1 VKWLWYALITTVA
14 WGVWGAF
21 TELPRLPGSFNY
33 IVWSL
38 TMIPCALVALWQQQ
52 WKLEFSPR
60 AIVQGC
66 LVGLLGAGG
75 QLVLLETL
83 AHVPPYI
90 VFPIVSLYPVLTV
103 LLSTTLLRE
112 KGTKRQ
118 WWGVAI
124 SLPAIALLS
133 YIPPDPAPNNDGE
146 KKAGSAVS
154 TAADAA
160 FTESVAPPGI
170 ADANAEPR
178 EPAAQIKYQWL
189 VLAVI
194 VFVAWGV
201 QAYFMKTATQAMSPD
216 GLFVY
221 MALTALILA
230 PIAVARTTLEEPIEW
245 SPVGGLKSVWVV
257 AAIQSLNAIGALT
270 LVHAMKTGKAMV
282 VAPLTSLAPVITI
295 LLSLALNQKR
305 PPDPHIVGMVLA
317 SIAIYLLAE

>member
-1 VKWLWYALITTVA
+1 MKWLGYALVTTVA

-21 TELPRLPGSFNY
+21 TELPGLPGSFNY
-33 IVWSL
+33 VVWSL
-38 TMIPCALVALWQQQ
+38 TMLPCALIALWQQQ
-52 WKLEFSPR
+52 WKLEVSPR

-66 LVGLLGAGG
+66 LVGFLGAGG

-103 LLSTTLLRE
+103 LLSTTLLGE

-118 WWGVAI
+118 WLGVVIA
-124 SLPAIALLS
+124 LPAIALLS
-133 YIPPDPAPNNDGE
+133 YISPEPPKTE
-146 KKAGSAVS
+146 
-154 TAADAA
+154 DAA
-160 FTESVAPPGI
+160 STKPAASTPVDAGVITPVAPPGI
-170 ADANAEPR
+170 VDSEAELRAPVSK
-178 EPAAQIKYQWL
+178 IKYQWL

-194 VFVAWGV
+194 VFAAWGV
-201 QAYFMKTATQAMSPD
+201 QAFFMKTATQAMSPD

-221 MALTALILA
+221 MALTGLILA
-230 PIAVARTTLEEPIEW
+230 PIAVYRTTLNEPIDW
-245 SPVGGLKSVWVV
+245 SLFGSLKSVWVV

-295 LLSLALNQKR
+295 LLSLAINQKR